1 MNLFVVGDVHGCLH
15 TFTGLLD
22 RHWNP
27 DKERLVQLG
36 DLIDRGND
44 TPGTLLLAKELRKR
58 YGANAVF
65 LKGNHEYEFSQ
76 HIENGPNEY
85 WLPQC
90 GFETL
95 DQLRSAN
102 MELQEV
108 SEWINELPLVW
119 ENEHVLISHAGIAD
133 QAEFPF
139 EEGNEL
145 GVLWN
150 RTPLRNIGRLQIIG
164 HTPCKSGRPE
174 YEEASH
180 SWNIDTGAYRKV
192 AMSAI
197 RVTSLGEVLEI
208 VQFNVDPRDVSE
220 KD

>member
-1 MNLFVVGDVHGCLH
+1 
-15 TFTGLLD
+15 
-22 RHWNP
+22 
-27 DKERLVQLG
+27 
-36 DLIDRGND
+36 
-44 TPGTLLLAKELRKR
+44 
-58 YGANAVF
+58 
-65 LKGNHEYEFSQ
+65 
-76 HIENGPNEY
+76 
-85 WLPQC
+85 
-90 GFETL
+90 
-95 DQLRSAN
+95 

-119 ENEHVLISHAGIAD
+119 ENKHVLISHAGIAD

-150 RTPLRNIGRLQIIG
+150 RTPLKNIGRLQIIG

-220 KD
+220 KV